1 MADARDTKN
10 GKAARQYIQ
19 PELAIELQAHI
30 SKKLGGSQVFQM
42 PHPSTVVDI
51 FREDMERARTA
62 WLKTV
67 VDAQERIEAEQGDF
81 LKGNDSEGEQLDF
94 HSLRHTTAT
103 WLIQAGADIKTVQSV
118 MRHSDIKLT
127 LDRYG
132 HLFPGAE
139 ADAVARMREA
149 FIQPARLTGTSD
161 HPQQFQQHSGREG
174 VRQGAKGRH
183 SEALQIDRFGHEK
196 TLVSQRFTEKNQ
208 GLGAMRAL
216 GLEPRTQ
223 GLKVPCSTN

>member
-1 MADARDTKN
+1 MTIHTEIHFENAICDHLANHSWHYAVGDAIK
-10 GKAARQYIQ
+10 
-19 PELAIELQAHI
+19 
-30 SKKLGGSQVFQM
+30 
-42 PHPSTVVDI
+42 
-51 FREDMERARTA
+51 
-62 WLKTV
+62 
-67 VDAQERIEAEQGDF
+67 
-81 LKGNDSEGEQLDF
+81 
-94 HSLRHTTAT
+94 SL
-103 WLIQAGADIKTVQSV
+103 QSV

-161 HPQQFQQHSGREG
+161 HPQQFQQQSAREG
-174 VRQGAKGRH
+174 VQQGAKGRH
-183 SEALQIDRFGHEK
+183 SDTIGTVRYGHEK
-196 TLVSQRFTEKNQ
+196 TLISQELTEKNQ

-223 GLKVPCSTN
+223 GLKVGWLNVVGLQGINMVSESTTPVTWV

>member
-1 MADARDTKN
+1 MD
-10 GKAARQYIQ
+10 
-19 PELAIELQAHI
+19 
-30 SKKLGGSQVFQM
+30 
-42 PHPSTVVDI
+42 
-51 FREDMERARTA
+51 FRANC
-62 WLKTV
+62 W
-67 VDAQERIEAEQGDF
+67 
-81 LKGNDSEGEQLDF
+81 GE
-94 HSLRHTTAT
+94 
-103 WLIQAGADIKTVQSV
+103 IV
-118 MRHSDIKLT
+118 SD
-127 LDRYG
+127 YG

-223 GLKVPCSTN
+223 GLKVRAKNSKKPTFSLGIPCLMAIRSR